1 MPTPGSR
8 NRACF
13 ITGSIMRHVL
23 VMSGTGAIG
32 LMAVFAVDM
41 LNMIYIS
48 HLGSTAMTAAIGFA
62 SAVIGLQ
69 IAVAIGLTIGISAV
83 TAREIGAGNHHEAQA
98 IASSALTVTL
108 IVTAILGL
116 GTLVWARPILALFGA
131 RGDALDAATTYLRAV
146 STAMPLICMGMASSS
161 LMRVVGDAKGSMN
174 ITLIGAVVAA
184 VLDPLFIFGFHEGLT
199 GAAISTLLSR
209 LVVSI
214 AGLRGAMRHDMLALP
229 SLKRLLP
236 DSRRV
241 ANVALPAILTNLATP
256 AGGVYVTSAMARF
269 GLEAVAGQASIERM
283 VPVLFALVFALTGS
297 IGPIMGQNLGAGRY
311 DRVNQTLTA
320 ALKIVVMS
328 VSLTWGFLIC
338 AQGLVV
344 DIYSAHDEAA
354 ALIHLFCTWTIG
366 SYLFVGMLFVANSAF
381 NNLGFPLYSTA
392 FNWGRATLGTVP
404 FVMAG
409 ERYGPLGVQAGQAI
423 GAVLFGTLAILTAF
437 HVTRNLKTSSAT
449 STNIMARTPE
459 SVPVSDIPTT
469 SAEAAMAEL
478 DDVESVGI
486 VYTQDRM
493 SRDVEADN
501 RRTQR
506 PPR

>member
-256 AGGVYVTSAMARF
+256 AGGVYVTSAMAGF

-493 SRDVEADN
+493 SRDVEADS

>member
-1 MPTPGSR
+1 
-8 NRACF
+8 
-13 ITGSIMRHVL
+13 MRHVL

-131 RGDALDAATTYLRAV
+131 RGDALNAATTYLRAV

-256 AGGVYVTSAMARF
+256 AGGVYVTSAMAGF

>member
-1 MPTPGSR
+1 
-8 NRACF
+8 
-13 ITGSIMRHVL
+13 MRHVL

-256 AGGVYVTSAMARF
+256 AGGVYVTSAMAGF

-493 SRDVEADN
+493 SRDVEADS

>member
-8 NRACF
+8 NTACF
-13 ITGSIMRHVL
+13 VTGSIMRHVL

-48 HLGSTAMTAAIGFA
+48 HLGSTALTAAIGFA

-69 IAVAIGLTIGISAV
+69 IAVAIGLTIGISAA
-83 TAREIGAGNHHEAQA
+83 TAREIGAGNHQEAQA
-98 IASSALTVTL
+98 LASSALTVTL
-108 IVTAILGL
+108 IVTAILGVA
-116 GTLVWARPILALFGA
+116 TLIWARPILAVFGA
-131 RGDALDAATTYLRAV
+131 RGDALEAATTYLCAV
-146 STAMPLICMGMASSS
+146 STAMPLICLGMATSA

-174 ITLIGAVVAA
+174 ITLVGAVVAA
-184 VLDPLFIFGFHEGLT
+184 ILDPLFIFGFHEGLT

-209 LVVSI
+209 LVVSF
-214 AGLRGAMRHDMLALP
+214 AGLRGAMRHDMLAMPRL
-229 SLKRLLP
+229 SRLLP

-241 ANVALPAILTNLATP
+241 ANIALPAILTNLATP
-256 AGGVYVTSAMARF
+256 AGGVYVTSAMAGF

-283 VPVLFALVFALTGS
+283 IPVLFALVFALTGS

-328 VSLTWGFLIC
+328 VSLTWLLLAC
-338 AQGLVV
+338 AQGLIV

-404 FVMAG
+404 FVLVGA
-409 ERYGPLGVQAGQAI
+409 RFGPLGVQAGQAI

-437 HVTRNLKTSSAT
+437 RVTRNLKTSAT
-449 STNIMARTPE
+449 CTNVMARPPE

-478 DDVESVGI
+478 DDVESAGI

-493 SRDVEADN
+493 SQNVEADS

-506 PPR
+506 PSR